1 MTKELEKLKEQQ
13 FLGRG
18 WSFPPTFE
26 SQGRSV
32 RLVQA
37 EEDIRQSLHILLST
51 SLGERVMR
59 PTFGWKRDALLFEPL
74 STSFATY
81 LKREI
86 ETAILFFEPR
96 IELNKLVFD
105 VPPDKEG
112 LIEIRLDY
120 TIRTTNTRTNLVYP
134 YYLDEA
140 SNA

>member
-1 MTKELEKLKEQQ
+1 MSEISDDTQNQK

-18 WSFPPTFE
+18 WSFPPIFE
-26 SQGRSV
+26 NQGRNV
-32 RLVQA
+32 RMA
-37 EEDIRQSLHILLST
+37 EGEEDIRQSLQILLST
-51 SLGERVMR
+51 QIGERVMR

-96 IELNKLVFD
+96 IELNKLTFET
-105 VPPDKEG
+105 VPDREG
-112 LIEIRLDY
+112 RIELRLDY
-120 TIRTTNTRTNLVYP
+120 TVRATNTRSNLVYP

-140 SNA
+140 TNK